1 MSIFDDFT
9 LNDKKRTIDAE
20 LNSYQTSLYGLLPQL
35 GIDPETFDA
44 DAWDEPLDMEEP
56 RGRVR
61 HYIDLIKSMQAQ
73 KAALDSNG

>member
-1 MSIFDDFT
+1 MGIFDDFT

-20 LNSYQTSLYGLLPQL
+20 LNSYQTSLYALLPQL
-35 GIDPETFDA
+35 GIDPETFNA
-44 DAWDEPLDMEEP
+44 DLWNEPLNMEEP

-73 KAALDSNG
+73 KAALDSDG